1 MTKKQQVLNWLKT
14 GESLTQLQATHIMRT
29 TRLAAL
35 IKELRDEGWNI
46 RTEDVTEGK
55 TTYARYHLI
64 KD

>member
-1 MTKKQQVLNWLKT
+1 MTKKQRVLEWIKR
-14 GESLTQLQATHIMRT
+14 EPITQIQATHSIRT

-46 RTEDVTEGK
+46 RTEDVTEGR

>member
-1 MTKKQQVLNWLKT
+1 MTKKQQVLEWLKR
-14 GESLTQLQATHIMRT
+14 GESLTQMQATHIMRT

-35 IKELRDEGWNI
+35 VKELRDDGWSI
-46 RTEDVTEGK
+46 HTEDVTEGR